1 MTSFVLIDRTSNQ
14 NQQTE
19 SGEACAALTIKKN
32 YLRKTAREF
41 WADVPHRNRD
51 HQAYGAVRRVHSF
64 FPYYNVTDAR
74 IYGIPEKYHTH
85 TSHVTRG
92 TQTGVHRGT
101 QCTSRIVTC
110 WYSFA

>member
-51 HQAYGAVRRVHSF
+51 HRAYGAVRRVHSF
-64 FPYYNVTDAR
+64 FPYYNVHGRKNIRYTR
-74 IYGIPEKYHTH
+74 KVPYTYKPCHTRN
-85 TSHVTRG
+85 TNWG
-92 TQTGVHRGT
+92 T
-101 QCTSRIVTC
+101 
-110 WYSFA
+110 